1 MAAAIGAT
9 GKLVWRVALPATDS
23 ELQTASTPA
32 IGATIGYWPEDGIV
46 HALRLKDGKE
56 LWHLAQGL
64 SNNGLWL
71 NHGVVSVLTDDFG
84 GGGLLTGVDAATGK
98 AKWKVVLP
106 GKGLTIDGPRV
117 TGDGGLAWV
126 RNDGVLQVIDLT
138 TGKPRFSVRE
148 GTAAQI
154 GVQFPQLQVVG
165 GRVYYL
171 AAGRMTSYDDRTGA
185 VVWSRHGAPV
195 HTTMSLVAGQL
206 LLNGG
211 VAATPFAISAVNLT
225 DGAPLWSYD
234 AGQTVDIL
242 GGGAGHLALVPDDP
256 AAVHHEWVLD
266 ALSGALAW
274 SADVQVS
281 GQAIA
286 FRSHD
291 VVSVEGNGDYD
302 RPAMLVDRRVTDG
315 SVIWQTPVTHAA
327 ATAATLTLTFGVVV
341 ISPSGEFA
349 HPYNPLYAYRL
360 TNGKAAWSIGTLR
373 PLQDAPVLLKTR
385 MYVSAADDANL
396 CS

>member
-1 MAAAIGAT
+1 MT
-9 GKLVWRVALPATDS
+9 LVS
-23 ELQTASTPA
+23 
-32 IGATIGYWPEDGIV
+32 
-46 HALRLKDGKE
+46 
-56 LWHLAQGL
+56 
-64 SNNGLWL
+64 
-71 NHGVVSVLTDDFG
+71 
-84 GGGLLTGVDAATGK
+84 
-98 AKWKVVLP
+98 
-106 GKGLTIDGPRV
+106 
-117 TGDGGLAWV
+117 
-126 RNDGVLQVIDLT
+126 
-138 TGKPRFSVRE
+138 
-148 GTAAQI
+148 
-154 GVQFPQLQVVG
+154 
-165 GRVYYL
+165 
-171 AAGRMTSYDDRTGA
+171 
-185 VVWSRHGAPV
+185 
-195 HTTMSLVAGQL
+195 GQL

-286 FRSHD
+286 FRAHD